1 MHFEHLF
8 KRLLILD
15 SIALSAHLE
24 TIVVD
29 ERSCEEVV
37 ETKSVG
43 AQSLLNLLHAVCLQV
58 FATHVI
64 LIQAY
69 NRSACTF
76 LWIQHTSFYSFQ

>member
-24 TIVVD
+24 AIVVN
-29 ERSCEEVV
+29 ERSREEVV

-43 AQSLLNLLHAVCLQV
+43 AQSLLNLLHAVCL
-58 FATHVI
+58 
-64 LIQAY
+64 
-69 NRSACTF
+69 
-76 LWIQHTSFYSFQ
+76 